1 MNKNVNITFSN
12 INSDSKILL
21 NRNIINR
28 AKKIM
33 PHLVYDE
40 NPYLVITNSGKQVWV
55 LDAYTVSNEYP
66 YSQKTNIKI
75 GDFNG
80 QINYIRNSVK
90 VLIDAYDGTVDFYIT
105 DTTDPIAVAYSHA
118 YPNIFKDKNNIPT
131 DISEHFVYPQALY
144 KVQAEMLKIYH
155 NVTEDVLYRGDDT
168 WDYAY
173 YAATSKTSSKTR
185 IDEYYT
191 MVRDDGENKIGLVIP
206 YTVYGKQNITS
217 YLVGTVDNASNPI
230 LKIYRYSSGSNI
242 LGPEQLDKEIIQDEI
257 ISKEIES
264 VNVTGTK
271 ISKNIII
278 VPIDNSLLYIEPI
291 FQQQLNEKNSIPLLK
306 KVVVASGNKVAI
318 GNTLNDA
325 LNNLVSQSAV
335 NIKVE
340 NTDTLQGIINSIID
354 ANNNL
359 KDSTKSQNFEMIGK
373 DITKLQE
380 LIEKLEKQNI
390 SKENEISE

>member
-1 MNKNVNITFSN
+1 
-12 INSDSKILL
+12 
-21 NRNIINR
+21 
-28 AKKIM
+28 
-33 PHLVYDE
+33 
-40 NPYLVITNSGKQVWV
+40 
-55 LDAYTVSNEYP
+55 
-66 YSQKTNIKI
+66 
-75 GDFNG
+75 
-80 QINYIRNSVK
+80 
-90 VLIDAYDGTVDFYIT
+90 
-105 DTTDPIAVAYSHA
+105 
-118 YPNIFKDKNNIPT
+118 
-131 DISEHFVYPQALY
+131 
-144 KVQAEMLKIYH
+144 MLKIYH

-168 WDYAY
+168 WDYTY
-173 YAATSKTSSKTR
+173 YVATSKTSSKTR

-242 LGPEQLDKEIIQDEI
+242 LGPEQLDKEIIQDEV

-278 VPIDNSLLYIEPI
+278 VPIDKSLLYIEPI

>member
-1 MNKNVNITFSN
+1 M
-12 INSDSKILL
+12 
-21 NRNIINR
+21 
-28 AKKIM
+28 
-33 PHLVYDE
+33 
-40 NPYLVITNSGKQVWV
+40 
-55 LDAYTVSNEYP
+55 
-66 YSQKTNIKI
+66 
-75 GDFNG
+75 
-80 QINYIRNSVK
+80 
-90 VLIDAYDGTVDFYIT
+90 
-105 DTTDPIAVAYSHA
+105 
-118 YPNIFKDKNNIPT
+118 
-131 DISEHFVYPQALY
+131 
-144 KVQAEMLKIYH
+144 
-155 NVTEDVLYRGDDT
+155 
-168 WDYAY
+168 
-173 YAATSKTSSKTR
+173 
-185 IDEYYT
+185 
-191 MVRDDGENKIGLVIP
+191 
-206 YTVYGKQNITS
+206 
-217 YLVGTVDNASNPI
+217 
-230 LKIYRYSSGSNI
+230 
-242 LGPEQLDKEIIQDEI
+242 GPEQLDKEIIQDEV

-271 ISKNIII
+271 INKNIII

-291 FQQQLNEKNSIPLLK
+291 FQQQLNEKNSMPLLK